1 MKDIILYKYS
11 FSPDE
16 VISSRI
22 DDITAKFHELKEAFP
37 DNVVLVIPIQD
48 EILFNCPLQQLYDFR
63 DRLNEMI
70 KEKEANE

>member
-22 DDITAKFHELKEAFP
+22 DGITAKFHELKEAFP
-37 DNVVLVIPIQD
+37 DDVVLVIPSSD
-48 EILFNCPLQQLYDFR
+48 ETLFNCSLQQLYDFR
-63 DRLNEMI
+63 NRLNELI